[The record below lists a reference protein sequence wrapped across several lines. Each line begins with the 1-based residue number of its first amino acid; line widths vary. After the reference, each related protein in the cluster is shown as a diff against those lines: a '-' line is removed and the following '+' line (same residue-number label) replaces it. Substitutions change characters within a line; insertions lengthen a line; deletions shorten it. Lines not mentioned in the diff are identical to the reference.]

1 MADNIEVSMHSK
13 RTGNPNPNK
22 GMIAALNAGSHF
34 IAEIRRAAGPRTA
47 AKALPALCA
56 KLGIPIDLS
65 VSDTL
70 AQGEF
75 DFRVESNQE
84 L

>member
-1 MADNIEVSMHSK
+1 MDDDAEASMNPK
-13 RTGNPNPNK
+13 RARNPNPNK
-22 GMIAALNAGSHF
+22 AMIAALNAGSHF

-47 AKALPALCA
+47 AKALPALCE

-75 DFRVESNQE
+75 DFRVEPNQ